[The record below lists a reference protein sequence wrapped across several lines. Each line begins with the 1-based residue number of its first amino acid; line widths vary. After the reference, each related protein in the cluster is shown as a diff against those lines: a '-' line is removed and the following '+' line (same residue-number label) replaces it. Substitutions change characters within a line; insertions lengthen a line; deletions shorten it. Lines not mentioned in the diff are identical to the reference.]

1 MTIDRLIRLVPLRLR
16 SLFRKAIVDRELDD
30 EFTYHIDQQAAENI
44 RRGMDPISARHA
56 ARRALGNITYHKEQA
71 RDTRGTRWA
80 EELLGDVR
88 FAVRS
93 LRRARIYTLAVI
105 ATLALGIGAN
115 TAMFTLLRG
124 TLLKPLPNR
133 DGERI
138 VYLRQSAPGLGLRNA
153 TFSVPEIADLRA
165 GSKTMSQIAD
175 FSTTSLPL
183 LDADGHPTVVN
194 AGVVSGNYFDV
205 MGLRPVV
212 GRLIGV
218 IDDIPSAPSVTVL
231 SYQFW
236 IEHFGGDPS
245 VIGRTVRFD
254 STLSTIVGVVQ
265 SAPQYP
271 YETDVLVNIVTSAHH
286 LSAAMATSRGHRM
299 TEVFGRLA
307 PGTSVEQARDEVGR
321 LAANMQRENPV
332 SYDVKGHY
340 EIQLATLREAVNERA
355 KLMFWLLMG
364 AAAFVLL
371 VACAN
376 VSNLT
381 LMRGAE
387 REREMVVRLALG
399 AGHGRLRRLLL
410 VENLVLALVGG
421 VFGILVSLGSLK
433 LLTAFAAQ
441 LTPRAPEIGIDRTV
455 LLVALITSA
464 AAAII
469 LSFIPGRRKERTPGA
484 ALAPAGRRAT
494 LGRGAKRFQRS
505 LVVVQLAVCMVL
517 LTGAGLLLRTLLTLD
532 AVDSG
537 VRVENVVSLQL
548 PLMRPSA
555 STQLVDHYQRYEA
568 LRDRVARS
576 PGVRRAALGLANPL
590 RNVGLVDLQVEDFS
604 TSGQPLP
611 RAAYKTA
618 DPNYFLVSGIPVI
631 KGRGFEE
638 TDRESAPLVAVVS
651 RSLAKQLFHD
661 EDPIGKRI
669 AFTASSRFILDAVN
683 WRTIVGVVGD
693 TRDAG
698 LETDPTP
705 AVFLPFGQA
714 GIMGVTML
722 VSTKSDPVAAERSI
736 VQSIRDAAPGQ
747 AVTAVKTLEEIR
759 DAAVV
764 PRRLNAMF
772 VASFAGLA
780 FLIAIVGI
788 AGVLASSVRSR
799 TSELGIRMSLG
810 AEPKRLRRMV
820 LAEGGILIVL
830 GIFIGGA
837 GSILTSRLLG
847 GLLFGVT
854 PHDPTTFAG
863 SVLLLAGVGIA
874 ACTGPAVRAS
884 RIDPAV
890 ALRAE

>member
-16 SLFRKAIVDRELDD
+16 SLFRKGVVDRELDD
-30 EFTYHIDQQAAENI
+30 ELAYHLDQQTAENV
-44 RRGMDPISARHA
+44 RRGMDQISARDA

-80 EELLGDVR
+80 EELLGDIR
-88 FAVRS
+88 FAARS
-93 LRRARIYTLAVI
+93 LRRARVFTLAVV

-115 TAMFTLLRG
+115 TAMFALLRG

-138 VYLRQSAPGLGLRNA
+138 VYLRQAAPGLGVRNA
-153 TFSVPEIADLRA
+153 TFSVPEIVDLRA
-165 GSKTMSQIAD
+165 GSKTLSQVAD

-205 MGLRPVV
+205 MGLRPIV
-212 GRLIGV
+212 GRLIGA
-218 IDDIPSAPSVTVL
+218 IDDVPSAPSVTVL

-236 IEHFGGDPS
+236 MEHFGGDPS
-245 VIGRTVRFD
+245 VIGRAVRFD

-299 TEVFGRLA
+299 TEVFARLA
-307 PGTSVEQARDEVGR
+307 PNTTTEQARAEVDR
-321 LAANMQRENPV
+321 LAANMHRDNPA
-332 SYDVKGHY
+332 SYDAKGHY
-340 EIQLATLREAVNERA
+340 EIELATLREAVNERA

-387 REREMVVRLALG
+387 REREIVVRLALG
-399 AGHGRLRRLLL
+399 AGYGRLRRLLL
-410 VENLVLALVGG
+410 VENLVLALAG
-421 VFGILVSLGSLK
+421 GILGIVVSVASLK

-455 LLVALITSA
+455 LFVALITSA
-464 AAAII
+464 TAAVI
-469 LSFIPGRRKERTPGA
+469 LSFIPGLRKAGAPGA

-517 LTGAGLLLRTLLTLD
+517 LTGAGLLLRTLLSLD
-532 AVDSG
+532 SVDSG
-537 VRVENVVSLQL
+537 VRVENVVSLEL
-548 PLMRPSA
+548 PPMRTNGP
-555 STQLVDHYQRYEA
+555 TQLADYHARYEA
-568 LRDRVARS
+568 LRDRVAAS
-576 PGVRRAALGLANPL
+576 PGVAQVALGLMNPL
-590 RNVGLVDLQVEDFS
+590 RRAGVLDLQVEDRS
-604 TSGQPLP
+604 LAGQPTP
-611 RAAYKTA
+611 RAALKTA
-618 DPNYFLVSGIPVI
+618 DPNYFTVSGIPLI
-631 KGRGFEE
+631 KGRVFQK
-638 TDRESAPLVAVVS
+638 TDQEDAPLVAVVS
-651 RSLAKQLFHD
+651 RSLAKQVFRD

-669 AFTASSRFILDAVN
+669 AWTASSSFIPNATS

-705 AVFLPFGQA
+705 AVFLPFAQTGM
-714 GIMGVTML
+714 MGLTML
-722 VSTKSDPVAAERSI
+722 VSTKSDPVALERSI
-736 VQSIRDAAPGQ
+736 VQSIRDASSGQ
-747 AVTAVKTLEEIR
+747 AVTGVKTLEEIR

-810 AEPKRLRRMV
+810 AGPERLRRMI
-820 LAEGGILIVL
+820 LAEGGALIAL
-830 GIFIGGA
+830 GIIIGGA
-837 GSILTSRLLG
+837 GSILTSRLLS

-854 PHDPTTFAG
+854 SHDPTTFAG
-863 SVLLLAGVGIA
+863 AVLLLAGVGIA
-874 ACTGPAVRAS
+874 ACSGPALRAS